1 MNGAIAADPL
11 LLLVAGLA
19 VDALLG
25 DMPGV
30 FRRVPH
36 PVVLAGR
43 AVAFF
48 DRKLNREIRSEA
60 SRRVRGVVT
69 VIALVG
75 LAAALGLAI

>member
-1 MNGAIAADPL
+1 
-11 LLLVAGLA
+11 
-19 VDALLG
+19 
-25 DMPGV
+25 MPGV

-69 VIALVG
+69 VIVLVG
-75 LAAALGLAI
+75 LAAALGLAIQIGCAAAASSALRSRSC